1 MKFNIDVD
9 NGVPI
14 FEQLIRQIK
23 FAIAEGVLVPGEM
36 IPSTREL
43 AKQLAINPNTV
54 QRAFTELQGEQVLE
68 VLRGRGLAVTAGA
81 KKRCVSARQQLIV
94 EQLER
99 VIAEGLRSGLEPDN
113 LRNLFERQL
122 NKSARQQGE

>member
-122 NKSARQQGE
+122 NKSSRQQGE

>member
-23 FAIAEGVLVPGEM
+23 FAVAEGVLVPGEM

>member
-81 KKRCVSARQQLIV
+81 KKRCISARQQLIV